1 MVLHQLIDSIFLVFA
16 RVGMV
21 DSESADWFREHE
33 QRPIT
38 FEKRIKEIMLP
49 IMDEAGIGGNVK
61 PDLIVFGSLFW
72 DEVFLTEV
80 SKAGQACELRHV

>member
-1 MVLHQLIDSIFLVFA
+1 
-16 RVGMV
+16 MV

-49 IMDEAGIGGNVK
+49 IMDEAGIGGDVK
-61 PDLIVFGSLFW
+61 PDLVVFGSLFW

-80 SKAGQACELRHV
+80 SVASEGIRESRNV